1 MPMLIDVS
9 FFPDID
15 QFNDFRVFIES
26 GVRMSDQ
33 LSPTAREF
41 HVILRCKLLFWKYK
55 NFVLA
60 EQLIDRKPCFVVH
73 GSYVEPINGS
83 A

>member
-9 FFPDID
+9 FFSDID
-15 QFNDFRVFIES
+15 QFNDFRVFIET
-26 GVRMSDQ
+26 GVRMPYQ

-41 HVILRCKLLFWKYK
+41 HVILRRKLLFWKYK

-73 GSYVEPINGS
+73 ESYVEPINGS